1 MRLAGEGAVSK
12 SRIGIVVVIVLA
24 ALMPDM
30 ALGRG
35 RGLHLGPLG
44 AVRSVFGR
52 ILPLRAGRFH
62 RGHSYAHHHGH
73 IRNAAVPRSEQS
85 NQSSQGSQ
93 DDQDNTGS
101 PPQAGE
107 EREGSLLD
115 KPAARAQI
123 VAAAALA
130 GWHDGRAANGWW
142 RHGDDDYGWV
152 GPLFW
157 PFAYDDIY
165 SYVIFGNSVGFWDYG
180 YADIFAGMFAPYGQQ
195 DLAAYLD
202 SDPSGQ
208 RHRKI
213 PPLQQFCGDDSREIA
228 GLPVERIAQAI
239 QPNDAQRAALDELA
253 DASIN
258 ATRMIRASCPTQMV
272 LTAPARLAVMGQR
285 IETLIKAELAL
296 QPPLDKLFDALD
308 DEQKARLNELADD
321 QRKTA
326 VANGAD
332 EAPAQAC
339 QGPQPGTLQ
348 WQGDE
353 IAARLHP
360 NDTQRA
366 ALDVLQA
373 ASARALDMLN
383 DVCQPGEALTAPARL
398 AALDRRLD
406 AMQHAVRLVSDA
418 LEDFYATLDDEQKA
432 QFEAI
437 GPRRTS

>member
-1 MRLAGEGAVSK
+1 M
-12 SRIGIVVVIVLA
+12 
-24 ALMPDM
+24 
-30 ALGRG
+30 
-35 RGLHLGPLG
+35 H
-44 AVRSVFGR
+44 
-52 ILPLRAGRFH
+52 
-62 RGHSYAHHHGH
+62 
-73 IRNAAVPRSEQS
+73 Q
-85 NQSSQGSQ
+85 
-93 DDQDNTGS
+93 

-195 DLAAYLD
+195 DLAAYLGP
-202 SDPSGQ
+202 DPSGQ

-296 QPPLDKLFDALD
+296 QPPLDKLFEALD
-308 DEQKARLNELADD
+308 DEQKARLNALADD
-321 QRKTA
+321 RRKTA

-348 WQGDE
+348 WPGDE

-373 ASARALDMLN
+373 AGARALDMLN
-383 DVCQPGEALTAPARL
+383 DVCQPGDALTAPARL

-418 LEDFYATLDDEQKA
+418 LEEEPGTYFLTDFLARTFEHMVLRELGLDRHPELRDDYFGNYTRVLWLAQRPTLGTKLAAERAAAALGLPLEVREVGDAGLERALEQL
-432 QFEAI
+432 I
-437 GPRRTS
+437 TGS